1 MWLRDR
7 HVITIALPPEWLSS
21 IIEETDDRF
30 RRHYTK
36 ILPFVNCYNGYVAV
50 PPSCLDQLPVCHQ
63 SLAVDDPAEPPCLQ
77 RLVQAHPDPAVARF
91 HETLAAFQRSLASH
105 VEGHTQ
111 ETWMDD
117 LSELLRNHC
126 HDILRIAALAWR
138 AKCMVDKSDALEIR
152 FRKYFD
158 LLLEIGLD
166 NLEPGPEGAAVVTL
180 CVICGQALAID
191 TEF

>member
-1 MWLRDR
+1 M
-7 HVITIALPPEWLSS
+7 ITIALPPEWLSAF
-21 IIEETDDRF
+21 IEETDDEF

-36 ILPFVNCYNGYVAV
+36 ILPFVNCYNAYIAV
-50 PPSCLDQLPVCHQ
+50 PHSCLDALPVCLRL
-63 SLAVDDPAEPPCLQ
+63 LAIDKPAEPRLPQ
-77 RLVQAHPDPAVARF
+77 KLVQAHPDPTVSRF
-91 HETLAAFQRSLASH
+91 HETLSAFQHSLASH
-105 VEGHTQ
+105 QPERGTQ
-111 ETWMDD
+111 EAWMDD
-117 LSELLRNHC
+117 LSQFLRNHC
-126 HDILRIAALAWR
+126 HEILRISALAWR
-138 AKCMVDKSDALEIR
+138 AKDLVDKSDALEIR